1 MPFFLYLYECKSGSE
16 GGLLDQQISSL
27 AEHEGLLKDR
37 SISSS
42 GTSRE
47 SGLPIQ
53 EPETSSA
60 KLGYLRLASA
70 GPRPMGRAGKS
81 LGGFREQCSL
91 TFPSAGNQPMGRTNS
106 VSSHAPQDS
115 PTSTSAEREE
125 LQECA
130 TISNTSHR
138 FAANPCAN
146 LCYPL
151 KGSYLVCCY
160 RPKW

>member
-42 GTSRE
+42 WPAVRVACQFRSQRH
-47 SGLPIQ
+47 LAQ
-53 EPETSSA
+53 
-60 KLGYLRLASA
+60 LGYLRLASA
-70 GPRPMGRAGKS
+70 GPRLMGRAGKS
-81 LGGFREQCSL
+81 LGGFREQSSL